1 MIQLPAGAT
10 VAMPG
15 HGRDLGLGCRP
26 GGVPGI
32 QTRHS
37 PGSGKWPGGTPSV
50 AAVLEP
56 RFTSGPRTSGLGGVS
71 RMMVLVVREQAP
83 ATRRP
88 ATAKA
93 NTRLPTAPPPKWG
106 PNVVFGVMP

>member
-15 HGRDLGLGCRP
+15 QGRDFGFGWWP

-37 PGSGKWPGGTPSV
+37 PGSGRWPGGTPSL
-50 AAVLEP
+50 AAVLGP
-56 RFTSGPRTSGLGGVS
+56 RFDSTPRTSGLGGVS
-71 RMMVLVVREQAP
+71 RMMVLVVRLQAP

-88 ATAKA
+88 ASTAA
-93 NTRLPTAPPPKWG
+93 NERLLKGHPPKRSDQ
-106 PNVVFGVMP
+106 M

>member
-15 HGRDLGLGCRP
+15 QGRDLGFGWRP

-50 AAVLEP
+50 AAALGPGPGP
-56 RFTSGPRTSGLGGVS
+56 RFASDLRTSALRGGAS
-71 RMMVLVVREQAP
+71 RMMVLVVWVQAP
-83 ATRRP
+83 ETRRP
-88 ATAKA
+88 ATVNA
-93 NTRLPTAPPPKWG
+93 NVRLPTDPPPK
-106 PNVVFGVMP
+106 